1 MTSANHGTRIYLVDD
16 HQEFRDSCVWILEQT
31 GFEVQAF
38 PSAEALLK
46 EIARNAPPARSCVV
60 SDIRMPG
67 MSGLELQSELA
78 HRGLALPLIFVTGHG
93 DVPLAVDAMRHG
105 AANFIEKP
113 FDAPLLIE
121 AIQSALSAHA
131 PQAASGALAN
141 LTRRERQVL
150 DGIMSGKL
158 NKVIADDLKIS
169 PKTVELHRANL
180 MAKLGAH
187 NVVELTRA
195 VLGQA

>member
-1 MTSANHGTRIYLVDD
+1 MTAMVDTRVHLVDD
-16 HQEFRDSCVWILEQT
+16 HQEFRESCAWILEQA
-31 GFEVQAF
+31 GFEVRDF

-46 EIARNAPPARSCVV
+46 EFAREAPPPRSCVV

-67 MSGLELQSELA
+67 MSGLELQGELS
-78 HRGLALPLIFVTGHG
+78 HRGLSLPVIFVTGHG

-105 AANFIEKP
+105 AADFIEKP
-113 FDAPLLIE
+113 FDAPLLVE
-121 AIQSALSAHA
+121 AIHAAMSQHA
-131 PQAASGALAN
+131 PQAASGALAS

-150 DGIMSGKL
+150 DGIMNGKL

-187 NVVELTRA
+187 NVVELTRV
-195 VLGQA
+195 VLGQV

>member
-1 MTSANHGTRIYLVDD
+1 MTAALDTHVYLVDD
-16 HQEFRDSCVWILEQT
+16 HQEFRQSCVWILEQAN
-31 GFEVQAF
+31 FLVRDFANA
-38 PSAEALLK
+38 SALLK
-46 EIARNAPPARSCVV
+46 DFSREPPPARSCIV

-67 MSGLELQSELA
+67 MSGLELQGELV
-78 HRGLALPLIFVTGHG
+78 HRGTSIPLIFVTGHG

-113 FDAPLLIE
+113 FDAPLLID
-121 AIQSALSAHA
+121 AIQTALSNHA
-131 PQAASGALAN
+131 PQTASSALTK

-158 NKVIADDLKIS
+158 NKVIADELSIS
-169 PKTVELHRANL
+169 PKTVELHRSNL

-187 NVVELTRA
+187 NVVELTRV
-195 VLGQA
+195 VLGQN

>member
-1 MTSANHGTRIYLVDD
+1 MTPALDTCIYLVDD
-16 HQEFRDSCVWILEQT
+16 HQEFRQSCSWILEQAN
-31 GFEVQAF
+31 FHVRDFA
-38 PSAEALLK
+38 SAAALLK
-46 EIARNAPPARSCVV
+46 DLMRETPPARSCII

-67 MSGLELQSELA
+67 MSGLELQGELA
-78 HRGLALPLIFVTGHG
+78 HRGLSLPLIFVTGHG

-113 FDAPLLIE
+113 FDAPLLID
-121 AIQSALSAHA
+121 AIHTALANHA
-131 PQAASGALAN
+131 PQSASPALAK

-158 NKVIADDLKIS
+158 NKVIADELNIS
-169 PKTVELHRANL
+169 PKTVELHRSNM

-187 NVVELTRA
+187 NVVELTRV
-195 VLGQA
+195 VLGQT

>member
-1 MTSANHGTRIYLVDD
+1 MTAALDTRIYLVDD
-16 HQEFRDSCVWILEQT
+16 HQEFRESCIWILEQAN
-31 GFEVQAF
+31 FQVRDFA
-38 PSAEALLK
+38 SAPALLK
-46 EIARNAPPARSCVV
+46 DLARETPPSRSCIV

-67 MSGLELQSELA
+67 MSGLELQSELSL
-78 HRGLALPLIFVTGHG
+78 RSLSMPLIFVTGHG

-113 FDAPLLIE
+113 FDAPLLID
-121 AIQSALSAHA
+121 AIHTALANHA
-131 PQAASGALAN
+131 PQAASPALAT

-158 NKVIADDLKIS
+158 NKVIADELNIS
-169 PKTVELHRANL
+169 PKTVELHRANM

-187 NVVELTRA
+187 NVVELTRV
-195 VLGQA
+195 VLGQN

>member
-1 MTSANHGTRIYLVDD
+1 MTAALDTRIYVVDD
-16 HQEFRDSCVWILEQT
+16 HQEFRQSCIWILEQAN
-31 GFEVQAF
+31 FQVRDFA
-38 PSAEALLK
+38 SALALLK
-46 EIARNAPPARSCVV
+46 DFSRETPPARSCIV

-67 MSGLELQSELA
+67 MTGLELQSELA
-78 HRGLALPLIFVTGHG
+78 HRGVSIPLIFVTGHG

-113 FDAPLLIE
+113 FDAPLLID
-121 AIQSALSAHA
+121 AIHTALANHA
-131 PQAASGALAN
+131 PQTASSALTK

-158 NKVIADDLKIS
+158 NKVIADELSIS
-169 PKTVELHRANL
+169 PKTVELHRSNL

-187 NVVELTRA
+187 NVVELTRV
-195 VLGQA
+195 VLGQN

>member
-1 MTSANHGTRIYLVDD
+1 MTAGAGNRVYLVDD
-16 HQEFRDSCVWILEQT
+16 HQEFRESCVWILEQA
-31 GFEVQAF
+31 GFEVRDF
-38 PSAEALLK
+38 SSAEALLK
-46 EIARNAPPARSCVV
+46 ELAREAPTSRSCIV

-67 MSGLELQSELA
+67 MSGMELQCELG
-78 HRGLALPLIFVTGHG
+78 HRSLSLPLIFVTGHG
-93 DVPLAVDAMRHG
+93 DVPLAVEAMRHG

-113 FDAPLLIE
+113 FDAPLLVESIHT
-121 AIQSALSAHA
+121 AMANHA
-131 PQAASGALAN
+131 PQVAPDALAS

-195 VLGQA
+195 VLGHS

>member
-1 MTSANHGTRIYLVDD
+1 MTAALDTRIYLVDD
-16 HQEFRDSCVWILEQT
+16 HQEFRESCIWILEQAN
-31 GFEVQAF
+31 FQVRDFA
-38 PSAEALLK
+38 SAMALLK
-46 EIARNAPPARSCVV
+46 DLARETPPSRSCIV

-78 HRGLALPLIFVTGHG
+78 LRGLSMPLIFVTGHG

-113 FDAPLLIE
+113 FDAPLLID
-121 AIQSALSAHA
+121 AIHTALANHA
-131 PQAASGALAN
+131 PQAASPALAT

-158 NKVIADDLKIS
+158 NKVIADELSIS
-169 PKTVELHRANL
+169 PKTVELHRANM

-187 NVVELTRA
+187 NVVELTRV
-195 VLGQA
+195 VLGQN

>member
-1 MTSANHGTRIYLVDD
+1 MTGNAETHVYVVDD
-16 HQEFRDSCVWILEQT
+16 HQDFRESCVWILEHAN
-31 GFEVQAF
+31 FLVRDF
-38 PSAEALLK
+38 SSAEALLK
-46 EIARNAPPARSCVV
+46 ELAREAAPTRSCVV

-67 MSGLELQSELA
+67 MSGLELQAELQ
-78 HRGLALPLIFVTGHG
+78 HRGHGLPIVFVTGHG
-93 DVPLAVDAMRHG
+93 DVPLAVEAMSNG

-113 FDAPLLIE
+113 FDAPLLVE
-121 AIQSALSAHA
+121 AIHKAMAAHA
-131 PQAASGALAN
+131 PQTASSALSN

-158 NKVIADDLKIS
+158 NKVIAGELNIS
-169 PKTVELHRANL
+169 PKTVELHRSNL

-195 VLGQA
+195 VLGQG

>member
-1 MTSANHGTRIYLVDD
+1 MTAALDTRIYLVDD
-16 HQEFRDSCVWILEQT
+16 HQEFRESCIWILEQAN
-31 GFEVQAF
+31 FQVRDFA
-38 PSAEALLK
+38 SAMALLK
-46 EIARNAPPARSCVV
+46 DLARETPPSRSCIV

-78 HRGLALPLIFVTGHG
+78 SRGLSMPLIFVTGHG

-113 FDAPLLIE
+113 FDAPLLID
-121 AIQSALSAHA
+121 AIHTALANHA
-131 PQAASGALAN
+131 PQAASPALAT

-158 NKVIADDLKIS
+158 NKVIADELSIS
-169 PKTVELHRANL
+169 PKTVELHRANM

-187 NVVELTRA
+187 NVVELTRV
-195 VLGQA
+195 VLGQN

>member
-1 MTSANHGTRIYLVDD
+1 MTAALDTHVYLVDD
-16 HQEFRDSCVWILEQT
+16 HQEFRQSCVWILEQAN
-31 GFEVQAF
+31 FLVRDFANA
-38 PSAEALLK
+38 SALLK
-46 EIARNAPPARSCVV
+46 DFSREPPPARSCIV

-67 MSGLELQSELA
+67 MSGLELQSELV
-78 HRGLALPLIFVTGHG
+78 HRGTSIPLIFVTGHG

-113 FDAPLLIE
+113 FDAPLLID
-121 AIQSALSAHA
+121 AIQTALSNHA
-131 PQAASGALAN
+131 PQTASSALTK

-158 NKVIADDLKIS
+158 NKVIADELSIS
-169 PKTVELHRANL
+169 PKTVELHRSNL

-187 NVVELTRA
+187 NVVELTRV
-195 VLGQA
+195 VLGQN

>member
-1 MTSANHGTRIYLVDD
+1 MRPALDSLVYLVDD
-16 HQEFRDSCVWILEQT
+16 HQEFRQSCVWILEQAN
-31 GFEVQAF
+31 FQVRDF
-38 PSAEALLK
+38 PNAPALLK
-46 EIARNAPPARSCVV
+46 ELAREAPPARSCVI

-67 MSGLELQSELA
+67 MSGLELQTELV
-78 HRGLALPLIFVTGHG
+78 HRGLCLPLIFVTGHG

-113 FDAPLLIE
+113 FDAPLLID
-121 AIQSALSAHA
+121 AIQTALAHHA
-131 PQAASGALAN
+131 PQTSATALAS

-158 NKVIADDLKIS
+158 NKVIADELSIS
-169 PKTVELHRANL
+169 PKTVELHRSNL

-187 NVVELTRA
+187 NVVELTRV
-195 VLGQA
+195 VLGQN

>member
-1 MTSANHGTRIYLVDD
+1 MTAAAETRVYLVDD
-16 HQEFRDSCVWILEQT
+16 HHEFRESCVWIFEQA
-31 GFEVQAF
+31 GFQVRDHA
-38 PSAEALLK
+38 SAEALLK
-46 EIARNAPPARSCVV
+46 DLAQEAPPARSCVV

-67 MSGLELQSELA
+67 MSGLELQGELG
-78 HRGLALPLIFVTGHG
+78 HRGLSLPLIFVTGHG
-93 DVPLAVDAMRHG
+93 DVPLAVEAMRHG

-113 FDAPLLIE
+113 FDAPLLID
-121 AIQSALSAHA
+121 AIHTALASHT
-131 PQAASGALAN
+131 PQVASSALAN

-150 DGIMSGKL
+150 DGIMDGKL

-195 VLGQA
+195 VLGQG

>member
-1 MTSANHGTRIYLVDD
+1 MSPVNETCVYLVDD
-16 HQEFRDSCVWILEQT
+16 HADFRESCAWILA
-31 GFEVQAF
+31 QAHF
-38 PSAEALLK
+38 QVRDFGSAELLLK
-46 EIARNAPPARSCVV
+46 EFVREPPLPRSCIV

-67 MSGLELQSELA
+67 MSGLELQTELG
-78 HRGLALPLIFVTGHG
+78 HRGLSLPLIFVTGHG
-93 DVPLAVDAMRHG
+93 DVPLAVEAMRRG

-113 FDAPLLIE
+113 FDAPLLID
-121 AIQSALSAHA
+121 AIHAAVASHA
-131 PQAASGALAN
+131 PQATPSALAS

-158 NKVIADDLKIS
+158 NKVIADDLQIS

-187 NVVELTRA
+187 NIVELTRA